1 MGKKGLWISG
11 ILLAVL
17 LLAAGVSQVFFLAR
31 HPYFRK
37 YAAQCG
43 LTLRE
48 AREAWGRPDTLSE
61 QMMGLAVEASLRR
74 FFRADDA
81 ARDSSSA
88 AFICYNPAMI

>member
-1 MGKKGLWISG
+1 MGKKGIWISG

-48 AREAWGRPDTLSE
+48 APGFPNR
-61 QMMGLAVEASLRR
+61 
-74 FFRADDA
+74 
-81 ARDSSSA
+81 
-88 AFICYNPAMI
+88 